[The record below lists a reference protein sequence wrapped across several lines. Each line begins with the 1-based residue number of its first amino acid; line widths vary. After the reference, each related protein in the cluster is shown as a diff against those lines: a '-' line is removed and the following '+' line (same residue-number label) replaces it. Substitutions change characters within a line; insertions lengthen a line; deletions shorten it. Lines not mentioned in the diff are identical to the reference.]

1 MAQVNQVVDDRIGR
15 RFDLRIN
22 VVLGQHEAFTG
33 DLARVGHTH
42 RQHVAA
48 ER

>member
-1 MAQVNQVVDDRIGR
+1 MAQVNQVVDDRNR
-15 RFDLRIN
+15 RFDVRIN

-33 DLARVGHTH
+33 DPARVGHTH